1 MAGDIIT
8 LGTLLFLLIIAI
20 SMTKNV
26 AKNSGI
32 LGVIL
37 MYAFII
43 YCIVGKFMQV
53 TGIIPSQ
60 LNNW

>member
-8 LGTLLFLLIIAI
+8 LVVLFFLLIIAI
-20 SMTKNV
+20 GMTKNV

-43 YCIVGKFMQV
+43 FCIIGKFMQV
-53 TGIIPSQ
+53 IGTIPSQ